1 MHFGAYTNDSIWA
14 VGDNADA
21 ARAEGEET
29 MIELEASEEEREEM
43 AVAPI
48 SAELEAALAAA
59 ESGGTEVMFDLVNG
73 TLVVDHDEDGQQVA

>member
-1 MHFGAYTNDSIWA
+1 MKFAAYTNDSIWA
-14 VGDNADA
+14 VGATADE
-21 ARAEGEET
+21 ARAEGEAT
-29 MIELEASEEEREEM
+29 MIDLEASEEEREEM